1 MLFLPILGANLTYLG
16 VENFLVV
23 RFCASHIT
31 PIRETLIK
39 TKVSLLYVVKN
50 FKFDTKIALTGIYLS
65 FITHL
70 LLNKQ
75 KSSAIVFSKIVL
87 LPPLT
92 LKMNI
97 VPNVQITRCK
107 SNKVKE

>member
-23 RFCASHIT
+23 RFFCASHIT

-39 TKVSLLYVVKN
+39 IKVSLLYVVKN
-50 FKFDTKIALTGIYLS
+50 FKFGTKIALTGIYLS

-75 KSSAIVFSKIVL
+75 KSSAIAFSNRTFT
-87 LPPLT
+87 PPYT
-92 LKMNI
+92 
-97 VPNVQITRCK
+97 
-107 SNKVKE
+107 

>member
-39 TKVSLLYVVKN
+39 IKVSLLYVVKN
-50 FKFDTKIALTGIYLS
+50 FKFGTKITLKGIYLN

-75 KSSAIVFSKIVL
+75 KSSAIAFSSRTFT
-87 LPPLT
+87 PPLH
-92 LKMNI
+92 L
-97 VPNVQITRCK
+97 R
-107 SNKVKE
+107 

>member
-39 TKVSLLYVVKN
+39 IKVSLLYVVKN
-50 FKFDTKIALTGIYLS
+50 FKFGTKITLTSISLS

-75 KSSAIVFSKIVL
+75 KSSAIVFSKNRIFT
-87 LPPLT
+87 PPYT
-92 LKMNI
+92 
-97 VPNVQITRCK
+97 
-107 SNKVKE
+107 

>member
-23 RFCASHIT
+23 QFCASHIT

-39 TKVSLLYVVKN
+39 TKVSLLYVVKK
-50 FKFDTKIALTGIYLS
+50 FKFGTKIALTGISLS

-70 LLNKQ
+70 PLNKR
-75 KSSAIVFSKIVL
+75 KIKRNSIL
-87 LPPLT
+87 
-92 LKMNI
+92 
-97 VPNVQITRCK
+97 
-107 SNKVKE
+107 